1 MINMFIEALYDGQL
15 CWLNTDDIIDVFDDS
30 GFYVKA
36 YTLDENRG
44 KYLIMKKTWL
54 YFLGLSSVESIM
66 KEESPAP
73 ESEATMKFV

>member
-1 MINMFIEALYDGQL
+1 MRMFIEALYDGQR

-44 KYLIMKKTWL
+44 EYLISKKTWEFYL
-54 YFLGLSSVESIM
+54 DFSSVEAVM
-66 KEESPAP
+66 NEEPPTA
-73 ESEATMKFV
+73 ENKITMELL